1 MVLDMSRISDLQI
14 KSEALVKMRK
24 LRFLKFYLPYSFQS
38 SQKKSKILLPGGL
51 LSLPNELRCLCW
63 MGYPSKTLPSRFDPG
78 NLVELDIRDSNV
90 EQLWEGKQ
98 DIVNL
103 KKIALDFSENL
114 VRTPDLSKI

>member
-1 MVLDMSRISDLQI
+1 
-14 KSEALVKMRK
+14 MRK